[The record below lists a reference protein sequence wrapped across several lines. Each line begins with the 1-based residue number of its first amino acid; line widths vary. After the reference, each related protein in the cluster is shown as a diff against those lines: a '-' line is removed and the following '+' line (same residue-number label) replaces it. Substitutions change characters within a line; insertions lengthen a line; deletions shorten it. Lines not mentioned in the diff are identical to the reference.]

1 MPSIFKKK
9 NSFEENPQKYIK
21 EKFNFL
27 IEEGYKYS
35 YYTTNGNES
44 FCFEKDN
51 TIIDISK
58 NFYPCEIN
66 IFIYKDSLCSHGKSI
81 IEFFKLDQ
89 NYIKSLSPIDSIDF
103 LSKIIQENL
112 NKI

>member
-27 IEEGYKYS
+27 IEEGYKYN
-35 YYTTNGNES
+35 YYSANGNES
-44 FCFEKDN
+44 FCFEKKH

-58 NFYPCEIN
+58 SFHPCEIN
-66 IFIYKDSLCSHGKSI
+66 IFIYKDSLFSRGKSI
-81 IEFFKLDQ
+81 TDILKLDQ
-89 NYIKSLSPIDSIDF
+89 NYIKSLSPIESIDF
-103 LSKIIQENL
+103 LSKTIQENL